1 VARAE
6 LKGKNQMTRFRF
18 AALLLAV
25 ASAGLAAPTLAQQ
38 ARKAPASAAKAEA
51 GTAARIDAALAG
63 AHRSEANRARDPYRN
78 PRETLLFFGLRPDM
92 TVVEITPGA
101 GWYAEVLAPVLK
113 DKGRY
118 VAAHNNPLGSPGA
131 QRQRA
136 SFIERMAANPDVFG
150 KPAVTSFGKGIET
163 NIAAPGSADMVLTF
177 RNVHNWMGAGFAPDA
192 FKAFYGALK
201 PGGVLGVV
209 EHRMPEDRADTPESR
224 RSGYVKTSEVI
235 RMAEAAG
242 FKLAGQSEVNANP
255 KDTADHPKG
264 VWTLPPN
271 FAMGD
276 TDRAKYAAIGESD
289 RMTLKFVKPAN

>member
-1 VARAE
+1 MPRTALVGVLAMLA
-6 LKGKNQMTRFRF
+6 L
-18 AALLLAV
+18 AAQPAV
-25 ASAGLAAPTLAQQ
+25 AQAAPRKAAAQQ
-38 ARKAPASAAKAEA
+38 ADTAAKIEA
-51 GTAARIDAALAG
+51 AANG
-63 AHRSEANRARDPYRN
+63 AHRSDANKARNAYRH
-78 PRETLLFFGLRPDM
+78 PVETLTFFGLSPKM
-92 TVVEITPGA
+92 TVVEISPGG
-101 GWYAEVLAPVLK
+101 GWYTEVLAPVLK
-113 DKGRY
+113 DGGRY
-118 VAAHNNPLGSPGA
+118 VAAHNNPMGSPGA

-136 SFIERMAANPDVFG
+136 AFLEKVQASPEVYG
-150 KPAVTSFGKGIET
+150 KIAVTSFGKGIEG

-177 RNVHNWMGAGFAPDA
+177 RNVHNWMGAGFAPQA
-192 FKAFYGALK
+192 FQAFYAALK

-209 EHRMPEDRADTPESR
+209 EHRLPEDRPDTDESR
-224 RSGYVKTSEVI
+224 KSGYMKTSEVI

-255 KDTADHPKG
+255 RDTADHPKG